1 MTGGYNILSA
11 TEYDEYMKAYQ
22 KAFQQYGQDA
32 ANDTLLDYGCVLT
45 PEIFES
51 KTSFNEAL
59 NKFANTIRSHFGNSS
74 FYHNRDNAN
83 YVAKSYMMAEKMC
96 ENTGFLDI
104 TDIYASDICLVEH
117 SYGNGDNSTEYML
130 SDTQVVSLEGR
141 LDEGDFDTDRDS
153 VFDRDEMGVEE
164 EVNISQL
171 LEAYIRYNKLSPT
184 EADKLRATPTVKMYN
199 YISNPVLPDS
209 DFDGRDDLR
218 DRMRALDNS
227 YEMTM
232 DTDVVDRANYD
243 LNVDYRY
250 FFMDNTKYYPE
261 LSDMAVTLSNMVT
274 KKDWET
280 KYWKNNTETLEGTD
294 IQSFMYHYG
303 NEDIEVHDMSM
314 SYGDANV
321 CRYAIGHHDVIL
333 RRGKVNNKARN
344 VITVAIGEIPA
355 KTAELTANLYGLL
368 GDNEEYSE
376 YHHIGYDITS
386 SRILENVLH
395 YIEHYSDRQ
404 KVFFITGARSVGGVA
419 NLLAKKLIDKFGP
432 SSVYGYTFN
441 AVSTINGNMIPEG
454 SKIPNLKYAPIMNI
468 YNDDELMV
476 MFTSEETNMYKYGTN
491 VHMSLSENLTS
502 KVASAFKKV
511 HKSSYDKDMKSKVVD
526 ILNKTFNIDISGYVA
541 RIFGFTGTEVGDWFD
556 DDDMENI
563 NTSNKEYGKRG
574 AKGLHSA
581 FDEEKLNKVTAT
593 WEYVYYVGRI
603 NNLIDEFTGHAL
615 TLFNY
620 YSEELQR
627 IQSMN
632 RELGNENKSK
642 NVDYVAQTKSINES
656 QNTRVYGPIYIPP
669 SNNDN
674 SGTIGNLKMT
684 SAIEKMG
691 KFYLTHVATY
701 LSKYKTTDGTVTNY
715 ASTKKAYEHLTA
727 NGTIGSSA
735 GDKKWY
741 VALNGTE
748 AIKLISGIGRFAYKS
763 DDLDSV
769 AIDSEKG
776 PEIYADYAG
785 DDCSGFAS
793 AVLRIANNG
802 NRGNGGMLSTTGYGA
817 VKDIDALSLMNKY

>member
-1 MTGGYNILSA
+1 MDKCN
-11 TEYDEYMKAYQ
+11 DEYMKAYQ